1 MPPRKKTTKKES
13 TIKKSDVINTLGID
27 LSIGKVKLCLI
38 SYDKN
43 DKKIL
48 GGWSSLPVPFDYI
61 AEKEYDYNRNL
72 TVAIEAFLTHHG
84 KEPKDINSIVFCS
97 GGAYYMFKTFAEGLR
112 YTAGILKM
120 IFPRQKVYFIRCDS
134 KLFDINEIFDLEDD
148 EASAFSSTNFLGTS
162 LLASKFFDE
171 GLAIDMGTISTSI
184 IPIINGVI
192 DPISRHNPKGYTH
205 HRYSTGKH
213 IWYGV
218 MHTPLNYITYQAKTK
233 RSSYNL
239 ILRSCTTSTLCN
251 IFNLLDPESANRHV
265 YDHAKMTDNKLME
278 FIKLAET
285 VGLDINSVS
294 SEELVDIAHDIY
306 AQMLI
311 NLSNIIKNILIN
323 MNYTS
328 FENLKVLASGLG
340 QDAFI
345 VPALK
350 NCGFESHQ
358 IIKIAEDKRSDLW
371 SASSVYGLAIL
382 ALETIID
389 EPVQVSI
396 ENPD

>member
-1 MPPRKKTTKKES
+1 MPPRKKTTKKEV
-13 TIKKSDVINTLGID
+13 IKKDSNIINTLGID
-27 LSIGKVKLCLI
+27 LSIGKVKLCLL
-38 SYDKN
+38 SYNKENKN
-43 DKKIL
+43 IL
-48 GGWSSLPVPFDYI
+48 GGWSSLAVPFEYI
-61 AEKEYDYNRNL
+61 AEKEYDYNNNL
-72 TVAIEAFLTHHG
+72 TIAIEAFLKHHN
-84 KEPKDINSIVFCS
+84 KEAKDINSVVFCS
-97 GGAYYMFKTFAEGLR
+97 GGAYYMFKTFGEGLR
-112 YTAGILKM
+112 YTASILKM

-134 KLFDINEIFDLEDD
+134 KLFDIDEIFDLPDE
-148 EASAFSSTNFLGTS
+148 EASAFSSTNFLGVS

-184 IPIINGVI
+184 IPIVNGVI
-192 DPISRHNPKGYTH
+192 DPISRYNPQGYTH

-233 RSSYNL
+233 KSFYNL
-239 ILRSCTTSTLCN
+239 ILRSCSTSTLCN
-251 IFNLLDPESANRHV
+251 IFNLLDPDSANRHV
-265 YDHAKMTDNKLME
+265 SAESKITDNKLME

-294 SEELVDIAHDIY
+294 SEELVEIAHDIY
-306 AQMLI
+306 SQMII

-328 FENLKVLASGLG
+328 FDNLKVLAGGLG

-350 NCGFESHQ
+350 NCGFNDNQ

-371 SASSVYGLAIL
+371 SATSVYGLAVL
-382 ALETIID
+382 ALENIIN
-389 EPVQVSI
+389 EPILVSI
-396 ENPD
+396 ESN